1 MRWVTALISALSV
14 ISLLFF
20 AKYLIV
26 PSAVGNLQSTIYN
39 LQSAVDQWSITSDER
54 LMTNTY

>member
-39 LQSAVDQWSITSDER
+39 LQSAVGGRQ
-54 LMTNTY
+54 LTNGQLRVTKD